1 LKTRHFKHLV
11 AAFLLAALL
20 LVACSNAAEDLPQP
34 TASPTVSTSP
44 TTEPESVAQADDETS
59 SDQCIVC
66 HSDKQALID
75 TAMPEQDLISENEGE
90 G

>member
-1 LKTRHFKHLV
+1 MVLSV
-11 AAFLLAALL
+11 LLS
-20 LVACSNAAEDLPQP
+20 ACTSTEEG
-34 TASPTVSTSP
+34 TASPTPSP
-44 TTEPESVAQADDETS
+44 QAVVTEPVSIDEDDATS
-59 SDQCIVC
+59 SDEASIDQCIVC